1 MAPTLGL
8 PEPIK
13 AALARQAQESG
24 RSQHDIIVETLARAL
39 GLDTSGDPR
48 LADPALKPARVR
60 GLEADTLAPLPEG
73 VTTLGLLD
81 REDRV

>member
-48 LADPALKPARVR
+48 LADRL
-60 GLEADTLAPLPEG
+60 LAE
-73 VTTLGLLD
+73 
-81 REDRV
+81 

>member
-1 MAPTLGL
+1 MGETEGGASAGL
-8 PEPIK
+8 LSALRNI
-13 AALARQAQESG
+13 AATVLA
-24 RSQHDIIVETLARAL
+24 IIVETLARAL